1 MTSPAPPKLTVGQKV
16 WLVENSAATPR
27 YVQIMTVGR
36 KWVHVPG
43 RYSHPATFDRHTL
56 KANVNDDHAYGR
68 LFVAFEDIAVYRAA
82 EEEKRAAETAW
93 REFRRYLPHWCPEH
107 LTAADIARISAEIK
121 GNSACN
127 STTSTSDEVATASDS
142 Q

>member
-1 MTSPAPPKLTVGQKV
+1 
-16 WLVENSAATPR
+16 
-27 YVQIMTVGR
+27 MTVGR

-56 KANVNDDHAYGR
+56 KANVNDNHAYGR
-68 LFVAFEDIAVYRAA
+68 LFVAFEDIAVCRAA

-93 REFRRYLPHWCPEH
+93 DEFRRHLPYRRPDH

-127 STTSTSDEVATASDS
+127 PTTSASDGVATTSDS